1 MKVSDI
7 FTLGG
12 GGCGG
17 GYGGGHDG
25 DHDHYSYSSYGDY
38 NNRHYSY
45 SRSSYDGRGGGYG
58 RRRDRDHLISVRVDR
73 LLRLNVL

>member
-7 FTLGG
+7 FSMG

-17 GYGGGHDG
+17 GYGGHDG
-25 DHDHYSYSSYGDY
+25 GHGYYSYSSYGDY

-45 SRSSYDGRGGGYG
+45 SRSSYDGGGRRYG
-58 RRRDRDHLISVRVDR
+58 GRRDRDHLISVRVDR